1 VEPVPV
7 PTRSGAVA
15 GVRQQDGTSVWRG
28 IPYAAAIDG
37 TRRFQLPEPAPA
49 WTGVRD
55 ASRFGAAP
63 PQVPI
68 GPGAPEIWTPADG
81 LDCLSVNVWS
91 PDPNAVLPVLVW
103 IYGGAWKIG
112 AGSQPGYDG
121 ARLAAAGTV
130 VVTFNYRVGFEGF
143 GLLPGAPNNRA
154 MHDQIAALR
163 WVRDNIAGFGGDPD
177 RVTIFGE
184 SAGAGSAAILMGTPA
199 AHGLFRR
206 AILQSVPGDFRGP
219 EEAERVTGIIAD
231 AAGVPPT
238 LAGLA
243 GLPPA
248 AILAVQDKPLTG
260 PGGRGITAFGPVIDG
275 DLVTGQ
281 AWAGAPAAAAAGIE
295 VIAGFMHDEYR
306 LFAPGGAPPGL
317 DLAEVAA
324 ALGLDGAAVAAYR
337 AAYPE
342 QRDPDLFVTLLS
354 DALFRIPTTW
364 VADEHARAGG
374 RTWLYDFTWRSP
386 VLGAAVH
393 SMDIPFTFGRFETA
407 PAVRMLG
414 DPPPAAAVAL
424 GAAIQDD
431 WTRFAA
437 TGDPQWTRY
446 EPGGRTRIWADP
458 VTETDYPI
466 PASREIWSAVGP

>member
-1 VEPVPV
+1 VETVLV
-7 PTRSGAVA
+7 STGSGTVA
-15 GVRQQDGTSVWRG
+15 GARAGGISVFRG
-28 IPYAAAIDG
+28 IPYAAAPDRA
-37 TRRFQLPEPAPA
+37 RRFQLPEPVPA
-49 WTGVRD
+49 WTGVQD
-55 ASRFGAAP
+55 ATRFGAAP
-63 PQVPI
+63 PQLPI
-68 GPGAPEIWTPADG
+68 GPGAPQLWAPADG
-81 LDCLSVNVWS
+81 LDCLSVNVWT
-91 PDPNAVLPVLVW
+91 PDPGAGLPVLVW

-121 ARLAAAGTV
+121 SLLAALGTV

-163 WVRDNIAGFGGDPD
+163 WVRDNIAGFGGDPA
-177 RVTIFGE
+177 RVTVFGE

-199 AHGLFRR
+199 AQPLFRR
-206 AILQSVPGDFRGP
+206 AILQSVPGDFREP
-219 EEAERVTGIIAD
+219 AEAERVTSIIAA

-248 AILAVQDKPLTG
+248 AILAVQDKPLAG
-260 PGGRGITAFGPVIDG
+260 PGGRGITAFGPVVDG

-281 AWAGAPAAAAAGIE
+281 AWAGAAAAAAAGIE
-295 VIAGFMHDEYR
+295 VVAGFMHEEYR
-306 LFAPGGAPPGL
+306 LFAPGGGPPGVA
-317 DLAEVAA
+317 LADVAA
-324 ALGLDGAAVAAYR
+324 AFGLGPAAADGYR

-386 VLGAAVH
+386 VLGTACH
-393 SMDIPFTFGRFETA
+393 SMDIPFTFGRFDTP

-414 DPPPAAAVAL
+414 DPAPPAALGLSAAL
-424 GAAIQDD
+424 RAA
-431 WTRFAA
+431 WAAFAGS
-437 TGDPQWTRY
+437 GDPQWTRY

-458 VTETDYPI
+458 IGETDYPI
-466 PASREIWSAVGP
+466 PASREIWAPLGP